1 MTNEIIFQVIDISSD
16 DVNMGDDY
24 WDKEFILT
32 FYGKSPDGLNIVCN
46 ISGFNPY
53 FYLRVPN
60 NWGKSS
66 TRQFLQ
72 IIKFIIKCFCGRNFF
87 L

>member
-32 FYGKSPDGLNIVCN
+32 FYGMSPD
-46 ISGFNPY
+46 
-53 FYLRVPN
+53 
-60 NWGKSS
+60 
-66 TRQFLQ
+66 
-72 IIKFIIKCFCGRNFF
+72 
-87 L
+87 